1 MRRRTSD
8 RAPSAAERHS
18 SLGLDVDLDEAR
30 DALADAARRV
40 AGLLRGAGDEHKER
54 PVVGCRWTVGD
65 VGAHLAV
72 SLRCYTGAALG
83 DVSLAAPFLADG
95 DGFAERVAAVTAGTL
110 GLETERRPA
119 VLADLVEERVGGFLA
134 ATAGRAGGDA
144 VPTPWYRPDATLSLG
159 AATALLTGEQL
170 VHGYDLAR
178 TLRRTWPIDPA
189 AARLVVRAGTW
200 MMPLAAD
207 PAALAGLRARYAL
220 SVSGGP
226 RFEVYVDAGRL
237 SVEGAGSGPADC
249 HLAGEPVAFLLL
261 GFGRIAQWGLVA
273 RGRLRV
279 WGRRPWLALRFKNLF
294 FNP

>member
-1 MRRRTSD
+1 V
-8 RAPSAAERHS
+8 P
-18 SLGLDVDLDEAR
+18 LNVDLDEAS
-30 DALADAARRV
+30 DALTDTARRV
-40 AGLLRGAGDEHKER
+40 AGLLRGAGDGNGER
-54 PVVGCRWTVGD
+54 PVVGSRWTVGD
-65 VGAHLAV
+65 VGAHLAFTV
-72 SLRCYTGAALG
+72 AARG
-83 DVSLAAPFLADG
+83 DVSLAAPFVPDG
-95 DGFAERVAAVTAGTL
+95 GGFAERVAAVTAGTL

-119 VLADLVEERVGGFLA
+119 VLADLIEERVGGFLA
-134 ATAGRAGGDA
+134 ATAGRAGGDE

-189 AARLVVRAGTW
+189 TARLVVRAATW

-207 PAALAGLRARYAL
+207 PAALAALRARYDL
-220 SVSGGP
+220 RVSGGP
-226 RFEVYVDAGRL
+226 RFDVHVEAGRL
-237 SVEGAGSGPADC
+237 SIEAPGSGPADC

-261 GFGRIAQWGLVA
+261 GYGRIGQWGPVA
-273 RGRLRV
+273 HGRLRV